1 AALNRDTGDVV
12 WRISRGSFASYS
24 SPLLTSIDGT
34 DHLVIT
40 GGSKMVSYDPANG
53 EERWSIPAIAMST
66 CGTAVTDGKNFYAS
80 GGYPKK
86 QTLAVEAATGKV
98 LWENREK
105 IYEPS
110 MVVVGD
116 ILFGISDKG
125 IAHAWKTS
133 DGERLWRQRMA
144 DNFSGSPIVI
154 GDHVF
159 ATSNAGNTVV
169 LSVGEKYEQVASNSS
184 GDDGYCTPAFSNG
197 RLFLRTGKGAGGD
210 RSEQLICIGAESP
223 IE

>member
-1 AALNRDTGDVV
+1 
-12 WRISRGSFASYS
+12 
-24 SPLLTSIDGT
+24 
-34 DHLVIT
+34 
-40 GGSKMVSYDPANG
+40 M
-53 EERWSIPAIAMST
+53 
-66 CGTAVTDGKNFYAS
+66 
-80 GGYPKK
+80 
-86 QTLAVEAATGKV
+86 
-98 LWENREK
+98 
-105 IYEPS
+105 
-110 MVVVGD
+110 
-116 ILFGISDKG
+116 
-125 IAHAWKTS
+125 
-133 DGERLWRQRMA
+133 WRQRMA